1 MVQNL
6 VSFSGVRYLNF
17 GAVYLIL
24 APFKLWCQRLEMV
37 SFHRQNGEGGGCLGT
52 CWWFDLC
59 EKDFLP
65 TPCFLY
71 IYLNVFIYVSLSLFL
86 SHTVHVY
93 ILGGAVLFRDYGIH
107 DMAEIRM
114 AEQKGHKISDNFY
127 VRKDGTRAYYF
138 SERVLAQMFE
148 EAGFVAQELKMHRY
162 T

>member
-1 MVQNL
+1 
-6 VSFSGVRYLNF
+6 
-17 GAVYLIL
+17 
-24 APFKLWCQRLEMV
+24 
-37 SFHRQNGEGGGCLGT
+37 
-52 CWWFDLC
+52 
-59 EKDFLP
+59 LP